1 MSIWEVYR
9 LIKKPTFMYEE
20 NQYVDSELK
29 NFGKLFNEGISAV
42 LFVDACLFYYKRFVF
57 TSANITS

>member
-1 MSIWEVYR
+1 
-9 LIKKPTFMYEE
+9 MYKE

-57 TSANITS
+57 TSANLTS

>member
-1 MSIWEVYR
+1 MYR

-29 NFGKLFNEGISAV
+29 NFGKLFNEGIAAV

-57 TSANITS
+57 T